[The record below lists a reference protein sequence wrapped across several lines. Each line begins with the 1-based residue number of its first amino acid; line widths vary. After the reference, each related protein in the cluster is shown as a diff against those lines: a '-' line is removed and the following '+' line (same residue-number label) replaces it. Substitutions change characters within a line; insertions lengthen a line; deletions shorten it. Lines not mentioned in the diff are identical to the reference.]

1 MALLNKFDV
10 FTEDLAEKVHNFG
23 SDTFKLMLTNTAPN
37 TSTGATKADIT
48 QISSGTGYTTD
59 GATLTT
65 TTSAQ
70 TSGTYKWIVDDYTWT
85 ATGTMGP
92 FRYVV
97 LYNATANRLIG
108 YYDRGSSLTLNSGET
123 FKADADQTN
132 GIMRIL

>member
-1 MALLNKFDV
+1 MALLNKFDI
-10 FTEDLAEKVHNFG
+10 FTEDLADGIHNFQ
-23 SDTFKLMLTNTAPN
+23 SHTFKLMLTNTAPN
-37 TSTGATKADIT
+37 PSTGATKADIS

-59 GATLTT
+59 GAALTT

-70 TSGTYKWIVDDYTWT
+70 TGGTYKWIVDDYTWT

-132 GIMRIL
+132 GLMRIL

>member
-1 MALLNKFDV
+1 MALLNQFDV
-10 FTEDLAEKVHNFG
+10 FPEDLAEAVHNFA
-23 SDTFKLMLTNTAPN
+23 SHTFKLMLTNTAPN

-48 QISSGTGYTTD
+48 QISNGNGYTTD
-59 GATLTT
+59 GASLTT

-97 LYNATANRLIG
+97 LYNSTANRLIG
-108 YYDRGSSLTLNSGET
+108 YYDRGSSLTLASGET

-132 GIMRIL
+132 GLLRIS

>member
-1 MALLNKFDV
+1 MALMNQFDI
-10 FTEDLAEKVHNFG
+10 FTEDLAEAVHNFG
-23 SDTFKLMLTNTAPN
+23 SHTFKLMLTNTAPN

-48 QISSGTGYTTD
+48 QISGGTGYTTD
-59 GATLTT
+59 GASLTT

-132 GIMRIL
+132 GIMRIT